1 MTCAPLG
8 GLTPSEGTKKHA
20 ENHICALIVVAAL
33 ASLAA
38 GCESA
43 EGPETVLASA
53 DRPVSKL
60 PLV

>member
-1 MTCAPLG
+1 
-8 GLTPSEGTKKHA
+8 LTPSEGIKKHA

-33 ASLAA
+33 ASVAA

-43 EGPETVLASA
+43 EGPETVLASP
-53 DRPVSKL
+53 DQPVSKL